1 VLLKTKKRHSNI
13 LLLCFFVKKENRSFM
28 SATALLVLFFI
39 IDVGESEKA
48 TERIPPLLT
57 HGLVAEGKGV
67 L

>member
-1 VLLKTKKRHSNI
+1 
-13 LLLCFFVKKENRSFM
+13 M